1 MALFFNRFVG
11 ALALDAGAYENV
23 EADGSSA
30 LQSVAI
36 VAAVCVSGGVAALGL
51 GLTGLAGVVNG
62 AVLSLGAWL
71 TWAAVIT
78 TFGTITLPEPQTK
91 ADVAELFRVLGFAA
105 APGVFVGL
113 AAMPAAAPWVLSV
126 VAVWMIAAAV
136 MAVRQALDYKSTTRA
151 IVVCALAWLLTF
163 GVLAAVAMLL
173 TTKVS

>member
-1 MALFFNRFVG
+1 MALFFSRFVG
-11 ALALDAGAYENV
+11 ALALDAGAYESV
-23 EADGSSA
+23 EADRSSA
-30 LQSVAI
+30 MQSVI
-36 VAAVCVSGGVAALGL
+36 VVVAVCISGGIAALGL

-105 APGVFVGL
+105 APGIFVGL

-126 VAVWMIAAAV
+126 VAAWMVAAAV
-136 MAVRQALDYKSTTRA
+136 MAVRQALDYRSTTRA
-151 IVVCALAWLLTF
+151 IAVCAVAWLLTF
-163 GVLAAVAMLL
+163 GVLAAVALFL
-173 TTKVS
+173 GTTVS